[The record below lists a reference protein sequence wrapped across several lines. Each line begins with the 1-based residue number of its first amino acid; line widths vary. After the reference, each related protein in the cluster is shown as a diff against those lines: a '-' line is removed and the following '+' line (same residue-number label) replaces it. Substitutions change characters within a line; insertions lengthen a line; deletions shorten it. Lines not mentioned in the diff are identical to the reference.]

1 MGYSKMEVVEIQMVI
16 GIDVSKD
23 KLDIY
28 IQGTGEHRVIV
39 NHPRQIGEWLTQMTQ
54 QYQGLKLVFE
64 PTGRYEK
71 KLILLA
77 LKHRVTCYGV
87 HPNKIHNFKKCLGNS
102 AKTDKIDAII
112 IAKYALDFPEQLK
125 LIDDSYIE
133 HMELRELSARRRQL
147 KADIHRIVCQMKH
160 DISSAEVR
168 KSYARMK
175 KVLLVELKTIEA
187 TMTAC
192 IHADKE
198 KQHKVEL
205 LQSIK
210 GVGVVTSQM
219 MVTEVPELGQLDK
232 RKICKLIGVAP
243 LNCESGKKA
252 GGRHIDA
259 GRRDVRN
266 VIYMAALVAIRHNEH
281 MRRIYQQ
288 LRARGKLAK
297 VAIVAIM
304 RRLVCTMN
312 AMIRDDKKWTNS
324 NSLAAQKA

>member
-1 MGYSKMEVVEIQMVI
+1 MEAVETQMII

-28 IQGTGEHRVIV
+28 VQGTAEHRVIT
-39 NHPRQIGEWLTQMTQ
+39 NHPRQIGEWLTQMIR
-54 QYQGLKLVFE
+54 QYPRLKLVFE

-77 LKHRVTCYGV
+77 LKHNVTCFSV
-87 HPNKIHNFKKCLGNS
+87 HPNKIFNFKKCLGNN

-112 IAKYALDFPEQLK
+112 IAKYAQDFPEHLK
-125 LIDDSYIE
+125 LIDNSYIE
-133 HMELRELSARRRQL
+133 HIELKELSARRRQL
-147 KADIHRIVCQMKH
+147 KDELHRMVCRMKH
-160 DISSAEVR
+160 DISSTEVK
-168 KSYARMK
+168 KSYTRMK
-175 KVLLVELKTIEA
+175 KVLLAELKRIE
-187 TMTAC
+187 TVMTAC
-192 IHADKE
+192 IKADKD

-243 LNCESGKKA
+243 LNCDSGKKA

-281 MRRIYQQ
+281 MRSIYQQ

-312 AMIRDDKKWTNS
+312 AMLRDDKKWMSS